1 MAKREYP
8 DYPRVGVG
16 AVVLRE
22 GRVLLVRRGVQP
34 SQGLWA
40 IPGGALELGE
50 TLREGA
56 EREILEETGITIRAG
71 ALVFTGETMERD
83 ADGRIRFHYV
93 IIDFAGE
100 YVSGEVNGSD
110 DASEARWVSP
120 AELADLPATK
130 TTLKLLGQLGFLPP
144 AGEAVSGDTR
154 RGKKG

>member
-8 DYPRVGVG
+8 EYPRVGVG
-16 AVVLRE
+16 AVVFRE
-22 GRVLLVRRGVQP
+22 GRVLLVRRGGAP
-34 SQGLWA
+34 SRGLWA

-71 ALVFTGETMERD
+71 ELVFSGETMDRD
-83 ADGRIRFHYV
+83 LDGRLRFHYV

-130 TTLKLLGQLGFLPP
+130 TTVKLLGQLGFLPP
-144 AGEAVSGDTR
+144 SGGTGRGEA
-154 RGKKG
+154 